1 MNIRYHPDFPSDIN
15 RQTAVYGGISP
26 RLGQR
31 FREEVDQAMAA
42 IIAEPAGAGHFVNT
56 GSKIVREVRR
66 RNLSSFPFFILY
78 GLAPDWLVFGSLI
91 PSTSDPVKWLERFPA

>member
-1 MNIRYHPDFPSDIN
+1 MKIRYHPDFPHDIN
-15 RQTAVYGGISP
+15 RLAAVYGDISP

-31 FREEVDQAMAA
+31 FREEVDQALAA

-66 RNLSSFPFFILY
+66 RNLCSFPFFILY
-78 GLAPDWLVFGSLI
+78 GLTPDWLVFGSVI
-91 PSTSDPVKWLERFPA
+91 PSAADPLKWLERFPA